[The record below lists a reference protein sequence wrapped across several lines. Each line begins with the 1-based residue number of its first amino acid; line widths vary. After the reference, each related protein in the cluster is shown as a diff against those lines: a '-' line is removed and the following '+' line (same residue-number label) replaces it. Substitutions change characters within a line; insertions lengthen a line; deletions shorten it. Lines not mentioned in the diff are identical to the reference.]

1 MKEIS
6 LVAFDLDGT
15 LLDSRKKI
23 RPDVRNALVEIQ
35 RTGILLT
42 LITGRSFAATQPF
55 IEELELMT
63 PVGVVHGAFVK
74 DNRGLE
80 IAKRVI
86 PKPGVRDALE
96 IAERSNCIPFIV
108 GSDHD
113 GELIVCEEHR
123 NHPIVEAVL
132 HAESDQVLF
141 DEIRFVKSEE
151 IEMTSFGVYLVGLRD
166 SVATALTLAQS
177 LAVKLFQYG
186 LFPIHASG
194 VSQDFQDQS
203 AVAMFSPVGAD
214 KAFALREISDCL
226 GVGMDQ
232 VAAFGDWHND
242 IPMLEAAGAA
252 VLMGNAPKG
261 LHEKINHPG
270 LIRTGPN
277 DGSGIL
283 EALSKLGIY

>member
-1 MKEIS
+1 
-6 LVAFDLDGT
+6 
-15 LLDSRKKI
+15 
-23 RPDVRNALVEIQ
+23 
-35 RTGILLT
+35 LT
-42 LITGRSFAATQPF
+42 LITGRSFAATQPY
-55 IEELELMT
+55 IEELEIMT

-80 IAKRVI
+80 IAKRVV
-86 PKPGVRDALE
+86 PKQGVRDALI
-96 IAERSNCIPFIV
+96 IAEESHCIPFIV
-108 GSDHD
+108 GSEHD

-123 NHPIVEAVL
+123 GHPIVETVL
-132 HAESDQVLF
+132 HSESDQVLF
-141 DEIRFVKSEE
+141 DEIRFIKCEE
-151 IEMTSFGVYLVGLRD
+151 IEVASLGIYLVGLRD
-166 SVATALTLAQS
+166 SVTQALS
-177 LAVKLFQYG
+177 LANSLPVKLFQEG
-186 LFPIHASG
+186 LYPIHASG
-194 VSQDFQDQS
+194 VSEDFQNQS

-214 KAFALREISDCL
+214 KAFALREIADCL
-226 GVGMDQ
+226 GVELNQ

-261 LHEKINHPG
+261 LYEKIRHPN